1 MPEKMIEY
9 DHSYDI
15 RLEEPLSC
23 QSFDFLIRTPPIF
36 PVSTGS
42 TASPSNEHCD
52 FKIIIIINY
61 HHWSNN
67 DGNNNIEY
75 LFQAI
80 PWFRWIDT

>member
-23 QSFDFLIRTPPIF
+23 QSFNFLIRTPLIF

-52 FKIIIIINY
+52 FKIIIILITTTEVIMTVIIILNICY
-61 HHWSNN
+61 LS
-67 DGNNNIEY
+67 GNTMI
-75 LFQAI
+75 
-80 PWFRWIDT
+80 